1 MAYDDRIRD
10 RNERRGLVTGIAMTV
25 VLHVCALVLVS
36 FSGLK
41 YIYPPPEEESLLIDF
56 SDDATAFVEARYG
69 SEPQAAEVNLEEAVN
84 FVQRSSSPEVA
95 DRENLTPETMQ
106 DDFGDVDVPA
116 PEPEQPALDPRATFP
131 GMAKK
136 DTTLTAMHAAS
147 DSSALFKAGQPE
159 GNTRS
164 GRTDGKPNAHVQGRK
179 VINANIPLPEYKV
192 QESGIVVVNI
202 VVDNYGKVIRAVPGG
217 DGTTVLDKTLY
228 AAARNAAMD
237 TRFNK
242 SADAPAMQEGTIT
255 YYFNLK

>member
-1 MAYDDRIRD
+1 MAYDGRIRD
-10 RNERRGLVTGIAMTV
+10 RNERRGVITGIAMTV
-25 VLHVCALVLVS
+25 ALHVCALVLVS

-41 YIYPPPEEESLLIDF
+41 YIYPPPEEKSLLIDF

-95 DRENLTPETMQ
+95 DRENLTPETEQ
-106 DDFGDVDVPA
+106 DDFGDVDVPS

-136 DTTLTAMHAAS
+136 DTTLTAMHSAA
-147 DSSALFKAGQPE
+147 DSSALFKAGQAD

-164 GRTDGKPNAHVQGRK
+164 GRTDGKPNAHLEGRR
-179 VINANIPLPEYKV
+179 IIDDNIPLPEYNV
-192 QESGIVVVNI
+192 QKEGTVVVTIWVNP
-202 VVDNYGKVIRAVPGG
+202 YGEVEKAVAGSEG
-217 DGTTVLDKTLY
+217 STTLDAELC
-228 AAARNAAMD
+228 AAARNAAMK
-237 TRFNK
+237 TRFTQRT
-242 SADAPAMQEGTIT
+242 DIPLQQGTIT

>member
-1 MAYDDRIRD
+1 MAYDGRIRD
-10 RNERRGLVTGIAMTV
+10 GNERRGVVTGIAMTV

-41 YIYPPPEEESLLIDF
+41 YIYPPPEEKSLLIDF
-56 SDDATAFVEARYG
+56 SDDPAALVEEVYG
-69 SEPQAAEVNLEEAVN
+69 NAPQAEEIDPDEAVN
-84 FVQRSSSPEVA
+84 LVQQSASPETA
-95 DRENLTPETMQ
+95 DRENLTPETAP
-106 DDFGDVDVPA
+106 DDFGDVDTPA
-116 PEPEQPALDPRATFP
+116 PEPEQPALDPRAAFP

-147 DSSALFKAGQPE
+147 DSSALFKAGQAD

-164 GRTDGKPNAHVQGRK
+164 GRTDGKPNAQIG
-179 VINANIPLPEYKV
+179 NIPRPVYNV
-192 QESGIVVVNI
+192 QERGIVVVDI
-202 VVDNYGKVIRAVPGG
+202 VVDNYGNVVRATPGG
-217 DGTTVLDKTLY
+217 EGTNVLDKNLY

-237 TRFNK
+237 THFNM

>member
-10 RNERRGLVTGIAMTV
+10 RNERRGAVTGIAMTV
-25 VLHVCALVLVS
+25 ALHVCALALVS

-41 YIYPPPEEESLLIDF
+41 YIYPPPEEKSLLIDF

-116 PEPEQPALDPRATFP
+116 PEPEQPALDPRAAFP

-147 DSSALFKAGQPE
+147 DSSALFKAGQAD

-164 GRTDGKPNAHVQGRK
+164 GRTDGKPNAHLEGRR
-179 VINANIPLPEYKV
+179 IIDDNIPLPEYNV
-192 QESGIVVVNI
+192 QKEGTVVVTIWVNP
-202 VVDNYGKVIRAVPGG
+202 YGEVEKAVAGSEG
-217 DGTTVLDKTLY
+217 STTLDAELC

-237 TRFNK
+237 THFNK
-242 SADAPAMQEGTIT
+242 DANAPAMQQGTIT
-255 YYFNLK
+255 YYFKLK